1 MGIKLSFS
9 KGNKVA
15 ASSEKEGSTYGETGG
30 EKVGEEGTPVRSR
43 CKFAPLFLRLFF
55 SFPFRYRSLS
65 LCIFPCFFF
74 LPRFE
79 EGFANSKEIFLNL
92 SEIYRIVNISK
103 INCKRYVGFVLIYLE
118 GKLTSNIFVYQ

>member
-55 SFPFRYRSLS
+55 LFLFATVLLFSFFMYFSL
-65 LCIFPCFFF
+65 F
-74 LPRFE
+74 LFSSPIR
-79 EGFANSKEIFLNL
+79 GG
-92 SEIYRIVNISK
+92 V
-103 INCKRYVGFVLIYLE
+103 C
-118 GKLTSNIFVYQ
+118 

>member
-55 SFPFRYRSLS
+55 LFLFATVLLFLYGFFPVS
-65 LCIFPCFFF
+65 FFF
-74 LPRFE
+74 PDSRRGLLIRKKFFLISPR
-79 EGFANSKEIFLNL
+79 
-92 SEIYRIVNISK
+92 
-103 INCKRYVGFVLIYLE
+103 
-118 GKLTSNIFVYQ
+118 

>member
-55 SFPFRYRSLS
+55 SFPFRYHPPL
-65 LCIFPCFFF
+65 LFLYVFFPVSFFF
-74 LPRFE
+74 PDSRRGLHTLIRKKFFLISPR
-79 EGFANSKEIFLNL
+79 
-92 SEIYRIVNISK
+92 
-103 INCKRYVGFVLIYLE
+103 
-118 GKLTSNIFVYQ
+118 